1 MPERVPS
8 YLRER
13 GKSNKILG
21 SMATILD
28 IEGVEGKAQLMISK
42 AYSAFV
48 PVCFIFI
55 ILCFIGLSGF

>member
-1 MPERVPS
+1 
-8 YLRER
+8 
-13 GKSNKILG
+13 
-21 SMATILD
+21 MATILD